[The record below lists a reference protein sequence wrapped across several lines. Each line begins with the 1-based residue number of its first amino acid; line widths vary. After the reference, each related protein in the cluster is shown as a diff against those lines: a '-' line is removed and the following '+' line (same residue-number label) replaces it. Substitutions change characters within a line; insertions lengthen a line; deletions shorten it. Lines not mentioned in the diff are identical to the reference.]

1 MQTMSSQHNEK
12 IEPRFGHNP
21 SDESWIRGVNL
32 GGWLVLE
39 RYITP
44 YLFAINEC
52 DTKGDFH
59 YYEGQVDAPPT
70 SSPDYKLMDGAAR
83 EKCKNIIPFP
93 PDEWDLTS
101 AFKDK
106 GIAKKYLDIH
116 YDNFVK
122 KEDIITL
129 KKQGITHLR
138 VPLPHFILGDISE
151 EEPFVEGGWNYFLR
165 LLSWCR
171 ELGLEAWPDL
181 HTAPGSQNGFD
192 NSGHLVRDGPFTC
205 EGWDSVNPLNPQEGA
220 VVIDGF
226 DVPALPHNMHRTL
239 RIIDSITS
247 EITKAGFADIVT
259 GFGVLNEPWPNCK
272 NDLMRKFYMTAM
284 KIVRKNMLPNT
295 GIYFGD
301 MFEASRFNGFYNED
315 FFGDLG
321 PENMYVDTHIYQS
334 FEAVTR
340 HLSPKQH
347 IALVC
352 QRNHRDA
359 VGCCY
364 GNGKTEVGRVFSEW
378 SASFDQ
384 LVAYEMPIYMDQ
396 IGWNGVA
403 PGMDREISP
412 QRQEFLKNFVEAQMV
427 SFEAYG
433 EGFKQG
439 RKSSDWMSAGWFFWN
454 FKMEGGEFAE
464 WDFLRGIR
472 DGWVPELPAPTTPS
486 QDVFGNC
493 HDILAQ
499 TKDDMSVMEEY
510 PYYDEANANGY
521 PPNDDVI
528 LSHGS
533 NMVKDHNGN
542 WYIKGEYNNEG
553 HFRNAMIFVFVLVV
567 SSILYFVKSLRNVSE
582 SGSKTGA
589 GYEPIDDIEKVK
601 YGSRHTFVAG
611 SSSEGSP
618 SEESPSVDSYLD
630 AGTEL
635 VADGH

>member
-1 MQTMSSQHNEK
+1 MVSE
-12 IEPRFGHNP
+12 
-21 SDESWIRGVNL
+21 RGQIIWCFL
-32 GGWLVLE
+32 YRGFF
-39 RYITP
+39 Y
-44 YLFAINEC
+44 
-52 DTKGDFH
+52 
-59 YYEGQVDAPPT
+59 
-70 SSPDYKLMDGAAR
+70 S
-83 EKCKNIIPFP
+83 NI
-93 PDEWDLTS
+93 
-101 AFKDK
+101 
-106 GIAKKYLDIH
+106 
-116 YDNFVK
+116 NFV
-122 KEDIITL
+122 
-129 KKQGITHLR
+129 
-138 VPLPHFILGDISE
+138 
-151 EEPFVEGGWNYFLR
+151 
-165 LLSWCR
+165 
-171 ELGLEAWPDL
+171 
-181 HTAPGSQNGFD
+181 
-192 NSGHLVRDGPFTC
+192 
-205 EGWDSVNPLNPQEGA
+205 
-220 VVIDGF
+220 
-226 DVPALPHNMHRTL
+226 
-239 RIIDSITS
+239 
-247 EITKAGFADIVT
+247 IVT
-259 GFGVLNEPWPNCK
+259 
-272 NDLMRKFYMTAM
+272 
-284 KIVRKNMLPNT
+284 
-295 GIYFGD
+295 
-301 MFEASRFNGFYNED
+301 
-315 FFGDLG
+315 
-321 PENMYVDTHIYQS
+321 
-334 FEAVTR
+334 
-340 HLSPKQH
+340 
-347 IALVC
+347 
-352 QRNHRDA
+352 
-359 VGCCY
+359 
-364 GNGKTEVGRVFSEW
+364 
-378 SASFDQ
+378 
-384 LVAYEMPIYMDQ
+384 
-396 IGWNGVA
+396 GVA

-454 FKMEGGEFAE
+454 FKVTMFSYLLFLISSKILQHLLKLSSFLFHPQMEGGEFAE

-542 WYIKGEYNNEG
+542 WYIKGEYNNER

-618 SEESPSVDSYLD
+618 SEESPSVDSSLD
-630 AGTEL
+630 ADTEL